1 MTNKLPVVGKR
12 YKAKHNNKI
21 FTAVTYLGAD
31 LDVSVRMCCNN
42 DLLSDF
48 TYRPKNDN
56 FDKFFEEL
64 PEDEAE
70 TKPETQSYDSE
81 SIKKDQMDK
90 AMQSINDLRVYR
102 EGYNKGWNEC
112 LEEVKKQMPNH
123 ISELSPEVKEAMEEL
138 KKADNWFRN
147 NASITLPEHCFKLS
161 NTAFCLL
168 NALDKQFTDKEKLL
182 TDREVL
188 SEKPVNNDKI
198 LPSGKKKCQAEPK
211 RIGCNYC
218 GDEIVGD
225 IMTQN
230 GCCSVKCSIGLENKV
245 QEQWDNMPIDENK
258 KKNYWEEDNDFC
270 PFDEALKEIKG
281 KEKFILDSIYYD
293 KQGLPVSIYKKEEE
307 IDQIKM
313 EKLRE
318 YFKEKYKSYETQPDE
333 NGSFKH
339 IDGIEEETQDLMKE
353 SMKPNKETLKS
364 FSDYEKGVGLTKY
377 DSVEELFDDLEGKNS

>member
-12 YKAKHNNKI
+12 YRLLHYYPKDT
-21 FTAVTYLGAD
+21 F
-31 LDVSVRMCCNN
+31 
-42 DLLSDF
+42 LLSW
-48 TYRPKNDN
+48 
-56 FDKFFEEL
+56 EEL

-168 NALDKQFTDKEKLL
+168 NALDKQFSL
-182 TDREVL
+182 
-188 SEKPVNNDKI
+188 
-198 LPSGKKKCQAEPK
+198 
-211 RIGCNYC
+211 
-218 GDEIVGD
+218 
-225 IMTQN
+225 N
-230 GCCSVKCSIGLENKV
+230 GYFE
-245 QEQWDNMPIDENK
+245 
-258 KKNYWEEDNDFC
+258 
-270 PFDEALKEIKG
+270 
-281 KEKFILDSIYYD
+281 
-293 KQGLPVSIYKKEEE
+293 GLPPS
-307 IDQIKM
+307 
-313 EKLRE
+313 RE
-318 YFKEKYKSYETQPDE
+318 AIERSKAQPDE
-333 NGSFKH
+333 NGSFKD
-339 IDGIEEETQDLMKE
+339 IDGAEELSQELMKE
-353 SMKPNKETLKS
+353 NIEPNKETLKS

>member
-64 PEDEAE
+64 PENEAE

-81 SIKKDQMDK
+81 SIKKDQMNK

-123 ISELSPEVKEAMEEL
+123 ISELSPEVKDAMEEL
-138 KKADNWFRN
+138 KKALSWGTIEQRANWVDLTARN
-147 NASITLPEHCFKLS
+147 
-161 NTAFCLL
+161 LL
-168 NALDKQFTDKEKLL
+168 NTLDKQFKVNETSESVAVKE
-182 TDREVL
+182 
-188 SEKPVNNDKI
+188 EK
-198 LPSGKKKCQAEPK
+198 
-211 RIGCNYC
+211 
-218 GDEIVGD
+218 
-225 IMTQN
+225 
-230 GCCSVKCSIGLENKV
+230 VK
-245 QEQWDNMPIDENK
+245 Q
-258 KKNYWEEDNDFC
+258 
-270 PFDEALKEIKG
+270 
-281 KEKFILDSIYYD
+281 KFILDSIYYD

-307 IDQIKM
+307 IDRIKM

-339 IDGIEEETQDLMKE
+339 IDGIEEETQDLMKKDIFGSGKKQVE
-353 SMKPNKETLKS
+353 SEKKIEEETYQALSIQNRASIWRDVSELPRFEKERGQPDLLIRFDDGNVRFGTFNGFFSDVKGYAFKQRYVKQYCLLEA
-364 FSDYEKGVGLTKY
+364 FVSDYEKLKERVKK
-377 DSVEELFDDLEGKNS
+377 LEGK

>member
-81 SIKKDQMDK
+81 SIKKDQMNK

-138 KKADNWFRN
+138 KKALSWGTIEQRANWVDLTARN
-147 NASITLPEHCFKLS
+147 
-161 NTAFCLL
+161 LL
-168 NALDKQFTDKEKLL
+168 NTLDKQFKVNET
-182 TDREVL
+182 
-188 SEKPVNNDKI
+188 SE
-198 LPSGKKKCQAEPK
+198 
-211 RIGCNYC
+211 
-218 GDEIVGD
+218 
-225 IMTQN
+225 
-230 GCCSVKCSIGLENKV
+230 SVAV
-245 QEQWDNMPIDENK
+245 
-258 KKNYWEEDNDFC
+258 
-270 PFDEALKEIKG
+270 
-281 KEKFILDSIYYD
+281 
-293 KQGLPVSIYKKEEE
+293 KEEE
-307 IDQIKM
+307 I
-313 EKLRE
+313 
-318 YFKEKYKSYETQPDE
+318 KEKIQPDE
-333 NGSFKH
+333 NGSFKD
-339 IDGIEEETQDLMKE
+339 IDGAEELSQELMKE
-353 SMKPNKETLKS
+353 NIEPNKETLKS
-364 FSDYEKGVGLTKY
+364 FSDYRKGVGLTKY